1 MKRLFAV
8 LAALLVTTPLPVL
21 AGAENGSFYGLLRM
35 RDLTPFGFLRL
46 DMRPAHAVTI
56 EKGTWATEF
65 EVGYQNTWALSA
77 PVERY
82 LTSIEAQGRHALN
95 STDVQAIRDLPG
107 ENYLV
112 DFEVA
117 TLDAI
122 VHYKFSDAWAGYLIV
137 SGVSYQGGF
146 LDSTIEGF
154 HRSLGFSS
162 FGRPALEKNQV
173 NLVYDLKSS
182 QLVSLGTP
190 VDGGLLDPTLGA
202 RFTGFQLSAPWAL
215 TVEGAVKVPI
225 DGARNLLSTGHY
237 DYGLQAS
244 LQRRGA
250 RHALY
255 FNAGAVYY
263 GGADFPVPQD
273 SQLAPTLIVGYEF
286 QWTDRTNLNAQVYAS
301 SSVYSHDST
310 DLDELTSTKYQYS
323 LGLRHRIGQGVITF
337 GITENVQNINNTP
350 DIGFQLG
357 YAYLPHPRGNQ

>member
-1 MKRLFAV
+1 
-8 LAALLVTTPLPVL
+8 
-21 AGAENGSFYGLLRM
+21 
-35 RDLTPFGFLRL
+35 
-46 DMRPAHAVTI
+46 
-56 EKGTWATEF
+56 
-65 EVGYQNTWALSA
+65 
-77 PVERY
+77 
-82 LTSIEAQGRHALN
+82 
-95 STDVQAIRDLPG
+95 
-107 ENYLV
+107 
-112 DFEVA
+112 
-117 TLDAI
+117 
-122 VHYKFSDAWAGYLIV
+122 
-137 SGVSYQGGF
+137 
-146 LDSTIEGF
+146 
-154 HRSLGFSS
+154 
-162 FGRPALEKNQV
+162 LEKNQV

-301 SSVYSHDST
+301 SSLYSHDST

-323 LGLRHRIGQGVITF
+323 LGLRHRIGQSVITF